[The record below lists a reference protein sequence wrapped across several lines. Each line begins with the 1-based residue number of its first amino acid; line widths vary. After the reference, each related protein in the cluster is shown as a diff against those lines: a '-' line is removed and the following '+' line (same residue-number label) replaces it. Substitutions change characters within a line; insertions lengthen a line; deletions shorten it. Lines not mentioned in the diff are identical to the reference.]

1 VKAPIFIAE
10 SVVEVTKQLGLFA
23 SNLLEEQDELKS
35 IIENMKPE
43 DFGKYK
49 M

>member
-1 VKAPIFIAE
+1 
-10 SVVEVTKQLGLFA
+10 VVAATKQLGLFA
-23 SNLLEEQDELKS
+23 SNLLEQDDLKS
-35 IIENMKPE
+35 IVENMKPE

>member
-1 VKAPIFIAE
+1 
-10 SVVEVTKQLGLFA
+10 LGLLA
-23 SNLLEEQDELKS
+23 SNILEEQDELKS

-43 DFGKYK
+43 DFGKFK

>member
-1 VKAPIFIAE
+1 MGV
-10 SVVEVTKQLGLFA
+10 LA
-23 SNLLEEQDELKS
+23 STLLEDDDELKS
-35 IIENMKPE
+35 LISDMTPE